1 MRPLLLCALLAALS
15 APAAAVEAP
24 ADPDAPEDVGGVPF
38 NPHCRRLTR
47 PAPMSEAAKKQF
59 EALFRELTQN
69 GPQASSPGPTEVT
82 GLALLPTGQPELV
95 QGVLTEVP
103 AGDENEGPI
112 QKLVIRRA
120 WDDSFTA
127 GSLRESSNG
136 VSRRQDFWHF
146 EVSLTT
152 HRLIQVR
159 RTILTDVPGQRP
171 RMYCMAPASPYAQRR
186 WLDVVT
192 KLRDASIPRV
202 EI

>member
-1 MRPLLLCALLAALS
+1 MRPLLLCALLAAFA
-15 APAAAVEAP
+15 APAAAVEAS
-24 ADPDAPEDVGGVPF
+24 ADPNTPEDVGGVPF

-59 EALFRELTQN
+59 EALFRELTRN
-69 GPQASSPGPTEVT
+69 GPLAGFSGPTQVT

-95 QGVLTEVP
+95 EGVLTEVP

-146 EVSLTT
+146 EVSLGT

-171 RMYCMAPASPYAQRR
+171 RMYCMTPASPYAQRR